1 MFSVLILGF
10 LAGLLAANGAVHFV
24 RGITG
29 HKYPTPF
36 SKPGSAVENVA
47 WGWLN
52 FVAAVL
58 LWHLAP
64 MRHHPRA
71 AFLAVA
77 IGLLFASVA
86 LADRG
91 SKYAAKTK

>member
-1 MFSVLILGF
+1 MISVLILGF
-10 LAGLLAANGAVHFV
+10 LTGVLLSNGLPHFI
-24 RGITG
+24 RGLTG
-29 HKYPTPF
+29 QKYPTPF
-36 SKPGSAVENVA
+36 SKPGSAVENIA

-52 FVAAVL
+52 FVAAAL

-77 IGLLFASVA
+77 FGILFAALA
-86 LADRG
+86 LADRQAKHAG
-91 SKYAAKTK
+91 KTK